1 MQSGN
6 RQHMNWHL
14 LSDKVLYQK
23 LRAVCCLQTGPKALG
38 IQGQEACQRH
48 TSGPDL
54 PAQLLQA
61 FVQIRVDCC
70 RRWWH
75 SLLIEA
81 NPSSST
87 APALHPADEVFI
99 D

>member
-1 MQSGN
+1 
-6 RQHMNWHL
+6 MNWHL
-14 LSDKVLYQK
+14 LSDEVLYQK
-23 LRAVCCLQTGPKALG
+23 LRAVCCLQAGPKALG

-61 FVQIRVDCC
+61 FVQLRISCC
-70 RRWWH
+70 RSCRH
-75 SLLIEA
+75 SLLVEA
-81 NPSSST
+81 SPSPST
-87 APALHPADEVFI
+87 APALHAEVFI